1 MDIEAKMKGNDM
13 GALINTLE
21 GEKKDPTMGRNAYKK
36 KFDPKEKIAAYK
48 KQGIFGYS
56 FATIKRAPFE
66 YPCE

>member
-36 KFDPKEKIAAYK
+36 KFDPKNKIAAYK

-56 FATIKRAPFE
+56 F
-66 YPCE
+66 